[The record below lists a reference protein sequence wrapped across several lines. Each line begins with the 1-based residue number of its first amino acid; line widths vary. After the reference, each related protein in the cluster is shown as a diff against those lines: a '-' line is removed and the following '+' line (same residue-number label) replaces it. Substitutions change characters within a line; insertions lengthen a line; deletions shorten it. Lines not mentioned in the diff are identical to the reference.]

1 MIVSN
6 NNKITNGQRTIDLKN
21 NEGYEDD
28 SYIGGDGVWEEE
40 EEEEEEGDKRA
51 EENSNLPFQKESN
64 AVNGRITWP

>member
-28 SYIGGDGVWEEE
+28 SYIGGDGV
-40 EEEEEEGDKRA
+40 
-51 EENSNLPFQKESN
+51 
-64 AVNGRITWP
+64 